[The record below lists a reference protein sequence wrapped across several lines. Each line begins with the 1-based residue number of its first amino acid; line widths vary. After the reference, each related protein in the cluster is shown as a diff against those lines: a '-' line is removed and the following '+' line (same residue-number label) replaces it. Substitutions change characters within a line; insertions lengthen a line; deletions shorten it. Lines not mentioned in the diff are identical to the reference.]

1 MRLNRILHS
10 IALLA
15 LGASLAFSQ
24 LSLRPAIQT
33 TRPTAPDQGNM
44 LLGREEQPAEKKSMV
59 LAIAYSLVLPGLGDL
74 YADNFRTGRYFMGAD
89 AALWVTYT
97 GFRVRGNW
105 LKEDARSFAAERAGA
120 NFDGKGSQFEV
131 DLGNFLSTQDYNEA
145 KLRNREYDL
154 LYDPNSTFAWHWGSE
169 ADKALYKDL
178 RIRGDEVL
186 RNSQFVVGFLVLN
199 RVLSAISAA
208 RSVTLYNRNVQVLGS
223 WRINANVQ
231 GSIFAAHGVE
241 VRLTREF

>member
-1 MRLNRILHS
+1 
-10 IALLA
+10 
-15 LGASLAFSQ
+15 
-24 LSLRPAIQT
+24 
-33 TRPTAPDQGNM
+33 
-44 LLGREEQPAEKKSMV
+44 MV

-89 AALWVTYT
+89 AALWVTYA

-120 NFDGKGSQFEV
+120 NFRGKGSQFEV
-131 DLGNFLSTQDYNEA
+131 DLGNFLSTQDYNA
-145 KLRNREYDL
+145 VRLRNREYDL
-154 LYDPNSTFAWHWGSE
+154 LYDPNSTFAWHWASD
-169 ADKALYKDL
+169 ADKAMYKDL

-208 RSVTLYNRNVQVLGS
+208 RSVTLYNQNVQVMGT
-223 WRINANVQ
+223 WRVNANVQ

-241 VRLTREF
+241 VTLTKEF

>member
-1 MRLNRILHS
+1 MRLSQISRS
-10 IALLA
+10 IVLLA
-15 LGASLAFSQ
+15 LGASMVFSQ
-24 LSLRPAIQT
+24 ISLRPAIQT
-33 TRPTAPDQGNM
+33 ARPTAPDEGNM
-44 LLGREEQPAEKKSMV
+44 LLGRREHPTEKKSMV

-89 AALWVTYT
+89 AALWVTYV

-105 LKEDARSFAAERAGA
+105 LKEDARSFATERAGA
-120 NFDGKGSQFEV
+120 NFEGKGSQFEV
-131 DLGNFLSTQDYNEA
+131 DLGNFLSAQDYNEV

-154 LYDPNSTFAWHWGSE
+154 LYDPNSTFAWHWALD
-169 ADKALYKDL
+169 ADKAMYKDL

-208 RSVTLYNRNVQVLGS
+208 KSVTLYNRNVQVFGS
-223 WRINANVQ
+223 WRVNANVQ
-231 GSIFAAHGVE
+231 GSIFAAHGLE
-241 VRLTREF
+241 VTVTKEF